1 METEKGSLF
10 SLIAIDK
17 QQWKIAV
24 SANGPIYDVRTVQN
38 SAVPAPADN
47 YLVHLLCTV
56 VRNT

>member
-1 METEKGSLF
+1 METENGSLF

-47 YLVHLLCTV
+47 CLVHLL
-56 VRNT
+56 